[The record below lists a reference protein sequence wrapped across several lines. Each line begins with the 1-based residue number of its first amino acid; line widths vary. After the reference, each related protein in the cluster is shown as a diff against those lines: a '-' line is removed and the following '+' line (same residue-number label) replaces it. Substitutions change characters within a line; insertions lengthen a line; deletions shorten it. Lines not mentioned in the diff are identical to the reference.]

1 MYFDFTF
8 KNYLFSFVIK
18 SVVLHSETITK
29 SRSLIFSVLRNFPV
43 HEGIFKIF
51 DSTEVFDQRG
61 SILIHTNDKTHTLN
75 SLTFLW
81 WFICA

>member
-1 MYFDFTF
+1 M
-8 KNYLFSFVIK
+8 
-18 SVVLHSETITK
+18 HSETITK

-61 SILIHTNDKTHTLN
+61 SILIHTNDKTHTLLSIFKFTYL
-75 SLTFLW
+75 SLVVHMYMNVTIIVEFVTTLK
-81 WFICA
+81 F